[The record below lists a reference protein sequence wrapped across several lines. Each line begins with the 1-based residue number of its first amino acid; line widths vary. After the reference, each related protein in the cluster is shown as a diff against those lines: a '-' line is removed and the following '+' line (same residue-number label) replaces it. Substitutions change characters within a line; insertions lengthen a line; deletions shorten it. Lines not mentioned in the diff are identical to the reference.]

1 MIHIFDDY
9 YITADESLSKYE
21 ILKEYRVI
29 DSAYTFIEAVDKL
42 RELAFL
48 REIANEEYELNTAL
62 LIYSTIDMKISKARG
77 FN

>member
-29 DSAYTFIEAVDKL
+29 DSAYTFSEALDKL
-42 RELAFL
+42 RELAFM
-48 REIANEEYELNTAL
+48 REIANDDYELNTAL
-62 LIYSTIDMKISKARG
+62 LIYSNIDMKIYDARG
-77 FN
+77 F